1 MQNKRSKIQTHL
13 FLSCIALLAVSPL
26 SMAVSLLEAEEV
38 YKRGEFSRAAELYL
52 EVDDALVKA
61 TIGASRSYALTGDY
75 ESAEKVC
82 RDALKKSN
90 NSPIIQTQ
98 LAEVLF
104 EVGRSDESLEIL
116 EKVVDSTSVGLRAL
130 VKYGEILNYRGRD
143 GGDIYFMAAMADY
156 SGRINVN
163 SEEASLAARAQWL
176 SGNHQEANRLFRE
189 ATRLDRT
196 NMEAQVWWGDL
207 FAEKFN
213 DAEAQQSY
221 QQVLEYNP
229 NYVPAIVGL
238 ARVTHQ
244 KNILD
249 KALFTNPN
257 SVHVFAAFAELA
269 LAQSKIGEARS
280 YLNAAL
286 PNNAESLEIITP
298 LAGIAALQEN
308 QELYEAFRE
317 QAEVIRPNSAEFYS
331 KIADY
336 FGKDYR
342 FTEAVGFARKAIELE
357 PEYWP
362 AHTVLGSNLIRLG
375 EEEEGRA
382 VLELAFDKDPLNVQT
397 SNMLKVFD
405 TLDSYVTKNSEHF
418 TVKMSQ
424 TDSQVFW
431 PYLEPFLE
439 DAWDTMEKKY
449 GFTPEVPV
457 LIEVFERRED
467 FSVRSVGLPDIGPLV
482 GICFGKV
489 ITLISPSTLTANW
502 QEIVWHEFVHV
513 VTLQMTKNRIPRWLS
528 EGISVYEEHQGRDE
542 WGQRQDLDVA
552 RAINQGKVLPIE
564 RIDDAFF
571 QARSNDDLNLAYLQS
586 YLVVEYIVDEFKMGG
601 LKRLIEAYASH
612 ATTEENI
619 RAVFGESAK
628 EFNQGFSS
636 WIEQR
641 MAEVDVYVHI
651 EDTADEGEA
660 HGHGVRNN
668 SSSVLAELYSADSVK
683 NHMRDRIKK
692 EPRDFQANLQ
702 LGVVLFKEKEY
713 GEAKRYL
720 NNAKQ
725 ILPEYTGYPS
735 PPLVL
740 AQVYEATGEL
750 EKQIEELEYVVK
762 FHQHDVNSALTLAE
776 YAIKNEHFEK
786 AQYYLQR
793 AMAVDP
799 YNLEAHRNSALLAE
813 KLEMH
818 QDGIR
823 EYEILAVL
831 DNTDPVSA
839 YTNLAGA
846 YLRGG
851 QESDAK
857 HTSLKAL
864 EIAPTYKPA
873 QKILLEAVGE

>member
-1 MQNKRSKIQTHL
+1 MHYKRRNFKRHL
-13 FLSCIALLAVSPL
+13 VLSCIGLIVASPL
-26 SMAVSLLEAEEV
+26 CSAVSLLEAEEV
-38 YKRGEFSRAAELYL
+38 YKRGDFSRAAEMYL
-52 EVDDALVKA
+52 EVEDAKIKA
-61 TIGASRSYALTGDY
+61 AVGASRSYALVGEY
-75 ESAEKVC
+75 EKAEKVC
-82 RDALKKSN
+82 RDALKKSTD
-90 NSPIIQTQ
+90 SPVLLTQ

-116 EKVVDSTSVGLRAL
+116 EKVVDSTSVNLRAL
-130 VKYGEILNYRGRD
+130 VKYGEILKYRGRD
-143 GGDIYFMAAMADY
+143 GADIYFLAAIADY

-163 SEEASLAARAQWL
+163 SEEVSLVARAQWL

-189 ATRLDRT
+189 STRLDRT

-229 NYVPAIVGL
+229 YYVPAIVGL
-238 ARVTHQ
+238 AKVSHQ
-244 KNILD
+244 RNILD
-249 KALFTNPN
+249 KALFTNPK
-257 SVHVFAAFAELA
+257 SVQVFAAFAELA

-286 PNNAESLEIITP
+286 PNNSEALEIITP
-298 LAGIAALQEN
+298 LAGIAALQED
-308 QELYEAFRE
+308 QELYEAMR
-317 QAEVIRPNSAEFYS
+317 QRAESIRPNSAEFYS
-331 KIADY
+331 KIGDY

-342 FTEAVGFARKAIELE
+342 FTEAVEFARQAIELE

-382 VLELAFDKDPLNVQT
+382 VLELAFDKDPLNLHT

-405 TLDSYVTKNSEHF
+405 TLDTYVTKNSEHF
-418 TVKMSQ
+418 TVKMSE

-439 DAWDTMEKKY
+439 EAWDTMEKKY
-449 GFTPEVPV
+449 GFTPEAPV

-489 ITLISPSTLTANW
+489 ITLISPSSLTANW

-542 WGQRQDLDVA
+542 WGQRQDLDVV
-552 RAINQGKVLPIE
+552 RALNQGKILPIE

-586 YLVVEYIVDEFKMGG
+586 YLVVEYIADDFGIDK
-601 LKRLIEAYASH
+601 LKRLIEAYGTH

-619 RAVFGESAK
+619 KTVFDLSAK

-636 WIEQR
+636 WIEKR
-641 MAEVDVYVHI
+641 MAKVDVYVHL

-692 EPRDFQANLQ
+692 EPRDFQAQLQ
-702 LGVVLFKEKEY
+702 LGIVLFKEKNY
-713 GEAKRYL
+713 AEAKRYL
-720 NNAKQ
+720 NKAKE

-740 AQVYEATGEL
+740 AQVYEATGER
-750 EKQIEELEYVVK
+750 EEQIKELEYVVK
-762 FHQHDVNSALTLAE
+762 YHQHDVNSALQLAE
-776 YAIKNEHFEK
+776 YEIENNDFEK

-793 AMAVDP
+793 AIAVDP
-799 YNLEAHRNSALLAE
+799 YNLKAHSTFATLADQL
-813 KLEMH
+813 KKH
-818 QDGIR
+818 NDSIR
-823 EYEILAVL
+823 EYEILSVL

-839 YTNLAGA
+839 YTDLAGA

-851 QESDAK
+851 YESNAK
-857 HTSLKAL
+857 QTSLRAL

-873 QKILLEAVGE
+873 QEILLEAVGE